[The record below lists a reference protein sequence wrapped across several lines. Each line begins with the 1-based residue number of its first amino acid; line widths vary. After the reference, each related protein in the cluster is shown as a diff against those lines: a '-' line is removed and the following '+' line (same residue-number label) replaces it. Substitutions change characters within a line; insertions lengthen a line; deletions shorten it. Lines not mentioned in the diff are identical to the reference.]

1 MAQNPYVNKVQIA
14 DGTVLMDIS
23 GDTVNAGNMLDGV
36 TAHKADGAPVTGSI
50 PGRDADDLTASDGV
64 VSVPAGYYPSAV
76 SKGVGSGS
84 TTQNA
89 PTVNSSGLVTATS
102 TVTAGYQS
110 AGTKSNTLQLSN
122 QGATTVTPTRSAQTA
137 VSAGKYTTGAVTVA
151 AIPSSYYTLAE
162 VYPVG
167 SLYATESSTANP
179 STILGFGTWSK
190 LAPAALTWDEIY
202 DMTWNNVTG
211 VTSGVYVWKRTA

>member
-1 MAQNPYVNKVQIA
+1 MANNPYVNKVGLA
-14 DGTVLMDIS
+14 DGTVLIDLT
-23 GDTVNAGNMLDGV
+23 GDTVTAGQMLNGV
-36 TAHKADGAPVTGSI
+36 KAHGADGAQVTGTI
-50 PGRDADDLTASDGV
+50 PSKGASDLSASDGV

-102 TVTAGYQS
+102 TVTAGYQG
-110 AGTKSNTLQLSN
+110 AGTKSNTLQLST
-122 QGATTVTPTRSAQTA
+122 QGAATITPTRSAQTA
-137 VSAGKYTTGAVTVA
+137 VAAGKYTTGAVTVA

-162 VYPVG
+162 VFPVG
-167 SLYATESSTANP
+167 SLYATESSTDSP
-179 STILGFGTWSK
+179 STILGFGTWTK
-190 LAPAALTWDEIY
+190 LAPAALTWDEIA
-202 DMTWNNVTG
+202 DMTWNSVTG

>member
-1 MAQNPYVNKVQIA
+1 MAENPYVNKVQVA

-23 GDTVNAGNMLDGV
+23 GDTVTAGNMLDGV
-36 TAHKADGAPVTGSI
+36 TAHMADGAPVTGNI
-50 PGRDADDLTASDGV
+50 PERSADDLTASDGV
-64 VSVPAGYYPSAV
+64 VSVPSGYYPTAV

-102 TVTAGYQS
+102 TVTAGYQG
-110 AGTKSNTLQLSN
+110 AGTKSNTLQLST
-122 QGATTVTPTRSAQTA
+122 QGAATVTPTRSAQTA
-137 VSAGKYTTGAVTVA
+137 VSVGKYTTGAVTVA

-190 LAPAALTWDEIY
+190 LAPAAMTWDEIY
-202 DMTWNNVTG
+202 DMTWNSVTG